1 MQMMGKIFSTKLGH
15 LATSI
20 ILIRRK

>member
-1 MQMMGKIFSTKLGH
+1 MMGKIFSTKLGH

>member
-1 MQMMGKIFSTKLGH
+1 MLMMGKIFSTKLGH